1 MMSPLKNTKRSPDV
15 KKNTNTQISGQIE
28 LFEFLAEHHSQLPED
43 RVIIKGIVN
52 IQSFPISDYIV
63 QSTYKDIFL
72 IINMLDDYVRLLTDP
87 DKKNNSQ
94 TNYMIGEFAR
104 ISKELAEQIKLDK
117 EKMYKNCQKQNTGND
132 IGEDSM
138 ILSSRKQK

>member
-1 MMSPLKNTKRSPDV
+1 M